1 MPKLK
6 IDKSHYRFNPHTL
19 KYEKIVRGW
28 GFYAGIVLGY
38 IGIGAAFGVLFFFIY
53 TSFMQSPQE
62 RQLAD
67 ENNKLRAQYKVLSH
81 QLDDAI
87 KVMDNISE
95 RDENFYRVILEADSL
110 PRSLRTGNY
119 DFTARY
125 DKWNDLRASAIVK
138 ENTRKMD
145 ILNRMLYVQSASF
158 DELVKLAQQNEER
171 LKHIPAIQPVLNK
184 DLKRTASGYGRRMD
198 PIYQTIRFH
207 KGMDFS
213 APVGTEIFA
222 TGAGKIKYMGWQQGY
237 GNLVIIDHGYGYVTY
252 YAHISKFKK
261 GLYRGSKVNRG
272 DVIAFVGNTGKSTGP
287 HLHYEVHVDGK
298 VQNPQNY
305 YYLDLSPEQY
315 DEMIRISA
323 SNGKMFD

>member
-28 GFYAGIVLGY
+28 GYYAGIVLGY

-67 ENNKLRAQYKVLSH
+67 ENNRLRAQYKVLSH
-81 QLDDAI
+81 QLDDAL
-87 KVMDNISE
+87 KVMDDICE
-95 RDENFYRVILEADSL
+95 RDENFYRVILETDSL
-110 PRSLRTGNY
+110 PKSLRTGNY

-125 DKWNDLRASAIVK
+125 DKWNDMRASAIVK
-138 ENTRKMD
+138 ENTKKMD

-158 DELVKLAQQNEER
+158 DELVKLAQQSEDR

-207 KGMDFS
+207 NGMDFS
-213 APVGTEIFA
+213 APAGTEIYA
-222 TGAGKIKYMGWQQGY
+222 TGDGVVSTVKTAFSGY
-237 GNLVIIDHGYGYVTY
+237 GMHVKIDHGFGYESV
-252 YAHISKFKK
+252 YAHMSKFNC
-261 GLYRGSKVNRG
+261 KVGQKVKRG
-272 DVIAFVGNTGKSTGP
+272 DIIGFVGSTGTSTAP
-287 HLHYEVHVDGK
+287 HLHYEVQLKGK
-298 VQNPQNY
+298 KVNPQFY
-305 YYLDLSPEQY
+305 YFQEDLTPEEY
-315 DEMIRISA
+315 ERMIEISVN
-323 SNGKMFD
+323 SNRTFD